1 MAFYLFQASYSAD
14 AVKALIDNPQDRE
27 AIAAKAMEALDC
39 KLHHL
44 FFAFGTHDVVALIEA
59 PDDKSMAAT
68 AMMVGAS
75 GTITGGS
82 TTKLIS
88 MADAMEAMGMAAK
101 AAGSY
106 TPATG

>member
-1 MAFYLFQASYSAD
+1 MAFYLFQASYT
-14 AVKALIDNPQDRE
+14 AVAIKAMIDNPQDRE
-27 AIAAKAMEALDC
+27 AAAAKAMEALDS
-39 KLHHL
+39 KLHHF

-59 PDDKSMAAT
+59 PDDKTMAAC
-68 AMMVGAS
+68 AMMVAAS

-88 MADAMEAMGMAAK
+88 MADAMDAMGMAAE

-106 TPATG
+106 ASATG